1 MSITFFELLL
11 LIIIANGAP
20 ILIRVLLR
28 DRFDRAVDFGQ
39 KMPDGKHVF
48 GTSKTWRGI
57 FAALIS
63 TAIVAALL
71 GHPVEIGILV
81 ALYAVTGD
89 LVSSFIKRRMAM
101 EPSSMAPV
109 IDQVPESLLPA
120 IMLKQH
126 FGLDYFGVFQLVLIF
141 IIIELVL
148 SHILYKWG
156 IRKRPY

>member
-1 MSITFFELLL
+1 MNITFFELLL

-20 ILIRVLLR
+20 ILIRVLVH
-28 DRFDRAVDFGQ
+28 DRFNRAVDFGQ
-39 KMPDGKHVF
+39 KLTDGHAIF
-48 GTSKTWRGI
+48 GSSKTWRGI
-57 FAALIS
+57 FAALIC
-63 TAIVAALL
+63 TAIAAPLL

-81 ALYAVTGD
+81 ALYTVTGD
-89 LVSSFIKRRMAM
+89 LISSFIKRRLAMA
-101 EPSSMAPV
+101 PSSMAPV

-126 FGLDYFGVFQLVLIF
+126 FGLDYAGVLLLVLIF
-141 IIIELVL
+141 IIIELLL